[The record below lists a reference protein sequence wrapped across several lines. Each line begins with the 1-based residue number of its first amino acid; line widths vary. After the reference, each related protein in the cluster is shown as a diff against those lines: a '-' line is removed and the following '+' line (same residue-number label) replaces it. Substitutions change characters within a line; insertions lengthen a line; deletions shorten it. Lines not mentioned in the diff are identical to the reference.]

1 MNKPQLEKCSFQ
13 FSQESNVNGSTYD
26 MELLDISC
34 ESSLGIDNDRECF
47 YVLKTEGWSID
58 DLSDLQELI
67 DRISKVI
74 KGGEDESKKGK

>member
-34 ESSLGIDNDRECF
+34 ESSLGIDNDGECF